1 MSEAASIEV
10 VVSGPSNAISSHEH
24 PILESGNLSFPKGR
38 YMVSFDREADGYG
51 FQLTHRLEGAPLL
64 TRLIQEKKAK
74 FVCIVS
80 SPRSAYR
87 QIHQS
92 FESRQAVAWD
102 ANELGEPPLFT
113 PAVVCVCDSKIDLD
127 SERDGVHEIWNG
139 QRVQFTVG
147 SRLALGNVIQ
157 LEASITHL
165 LSLHADDA
173 QKKGGFAIG
182 IEAEPFGFRAN
193 LHPELHRFARY
204 GADGA
209 AKHNLMVHIVT
220 ACLARL
226 QRDYSD
232 DDADDGEGG
241 WESHRSLKALAD
253 RLSDRGLP
261 HWADDEFRPEEV
273 ATALHPLR
281 IPVDDL
287 AIESDDGE

>member
-1 MSEAASIEV
+1 MSETAPIDV
-10 VVSGPSNAISSHEH
+10 VVPGASNAISSREH
-24 PILESGNLSFPKGR
+24 PILESGNLSFPEGR
-38 YMVSFDREADGYG
+38 YRVSFDREAGGYG
-51 FQLTHRLEGAPLL
+51 FQLTHKLEGAALL

-92 FESRQAVAWD
+92 FDSRQSVAYD
-102 ANELGEPPLFT
+102 ANDLGEPPLFT
-113 PAVVCVCDSKIDLD
+113 PAVLCVCDSEIDLD

-139 QRVQFTVG
+139 QRVQLRVG

-165 LSLHADDA
+165 LSLHADDM
-173 QKKGGFAIG
+173 QRKGGFAIQIG
-182 IEAEPFGFRAN
+182 EEPFGFRAN

-204 GADGA
+204 GTAGPVKD
-209 AKHNLMVHIVT
+209 HLMIHIVT

-226 QRDYSD
+226 QRDYSEGA
-232 DDADDGEGG
+232 ADDGEVA

-253 RLSDRGLP
+253 HLSDRDLP
-261 HWADDEFRPEEV
+261 HWTDDEFRPEEV
-273 ATALHPLR
+273 ATALYPLR